1 MNDCEL
7 ILTADGSHTL
17 RNKALNEHYH
27 STHGAIQESSH
38 VFIKMGLDEC
48 SKTKDSL
55 SILEIGFG
63 TGLNAYLSLLKS
75 KGKNSISYT
84 GVETFPLSLEDAS
97 CLNYSK
103 MLLNKDSDALFLLL
117 HSSPWNKP
125 ISITNNFILTKIDQ
139 RINELE
145 LKSSYDLIYFDAFSP
160 AVQPDL
166 WTTAIFEKLFAGL
179 HPGGMLVT
187 YCAKGEVKRSLRKVG
202 FKVEGRPGPPGKR
215 EITVAFK

>member
-1 MNDCEL
+1 
-7 ILTADGSHTL
+7 
-17 RNKALNEHYH
+17 
-27 STHGAIQESSH
+27 
-38 VFIKMGLDEC
+38 MGLDEC
-48 SKTKDSL
+48 SKAKDSL

-75 KGKNSISYT
+75 KDKNSISYT
-84 GVETFPLSLEDAS
+84 GVETLPLSLEDAR

-117 HSSPWNKP
+117 HSSPWNEP
-125 ISITNNFILTKIDQ
+125 IAIANNFILTKINQ
-139 RINELE
+139 SINKLE

-160 AVQPDL
+160 AVQPYL
-166 WTTAIFEKLFAGL
+166 WTPAIFEKLFAGL
-179 HPGGMLVT
+179 QPGGMLVT

-215 EITVAFK
+215 EMTVAYK